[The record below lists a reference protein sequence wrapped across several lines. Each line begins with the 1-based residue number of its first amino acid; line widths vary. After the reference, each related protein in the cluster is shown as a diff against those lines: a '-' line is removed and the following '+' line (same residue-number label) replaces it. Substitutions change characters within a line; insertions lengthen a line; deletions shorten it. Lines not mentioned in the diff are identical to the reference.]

1 MKFSIKLVND
11 LLSLM
16 TEIQDTFLLKK
27 KETTSFIFDTFPND
41 DVTGGDYYKGLELS
55 SARSKILEKLAEL
68 GALKLEKIVDNESKL
83 PELRYTITLN
93 KAVFEKLYREFSD
106 KIDPDKTAQGGIVFY
121 LDRDGNF
128 WHEPKDKFCYPMGKT
143 SERLKILSYLV
154 DNSGYQSPEVLSE
167 HLGGKNKQ
175 TIRTEARKIRDNIE
189 KYLKVYGRKEV
200 IDSKQDSGY
209 RINPKH
215 KVFRV

>member
-1 MKFSIKLVND
+1 MKFSQRVTKEFLD
-11 LLSLM
+11 LM
-16 TEIQDTFLLKK
+16 TEIQDTFLLQKK
-27 KETTSFIFDTFPND
+27 DTTSFIFNTFPD
-41 DVTGGDYYKGLELS
+41 DKITGGDYYKGLEQS
-55 SARSKILEKLAEL
+55 IERIKILEKLAEL
-68 GALKLEKIVDNESKL
+68 GAFKLEKIKENDSKL
-83 PELRYTITLN
+83 PELRYKLNLN
-93 KAVFEKLYREFSD
+93 KILFEKLYREFGD
-106 KIDPDKTAQGGIVFY
+106 KIDPDKTVQGGLVFY
-121 LDRDGNF
+121 LDNDGNF

-154 DNSGYQSPEVLSE
+154 DNSGYQSPEILSE

-175 TIRTEARKIRDNIE
+175 TIRTVARKIRDNIE

-215 KVFRV
+215 KVFKV